1 MTIAQ
6 VAQVYSIA
14 IRDLE
19 RLLRLAAADVVGGTH
34 RAASFANQIGFSA
47 DVNWERLAGITVFRR
62 TSVRAD
68 VDTGDRD
75 VALLAGRVRGDSP
88 QPLAVDHR
96 PDCAG
101 RTPRVRGPG
110 ARGPKDARLA
120 PASIAIC
127 VA

>member
-19 RLLRLAAADVVGGTH
+19 RLLWLAAADVGGGTH
-34 RAASFANQIGFSA
+34 RAASFANQIGVSG

-75 VALLAGRVRGDSP
+75 AALLAGRVWGDSP
-88 QPLAVDHR
+88 SRSPSTTARIALAALHAFEV
-96 PDCAG
+96 
-101 RTPRVRGPG
+101 PG
-110 ARGPKDARLA
+110 ARGPKDARL
-120 PASIAIC
+120 
-127 VA
+127 

>member
-62 TSVRAD
+62 TSVRTD

-75 VALLAGRVRGDSP
+75 AALLAGRVWGDST

-101 RTPRVRGPG
+101 RTARVRGPG
-110 ARGPKDARLA
+110 RARSQRR
-120 PASIAIC
+120 
-127 VA
+127 